1 MTALLLS
8 PPQLQPGASVA
19 LFRAK
24 AVPGLRDEGPA
35 SAAPLPIARSPRGE
49 HGAAIVCPGGGRP
62 AMRRIRPRK
71 QRPFPQLGVGGG
83 SHRAGGERSIGPSED
98 VVDAGE

>member
-35 SAAPLPIARSPRGE
+35 SRSPGT
-49 HGAAIVCPGGGRP
+49 AFVCPGGGRP